1 MLSLFMWLLATSVAL
16 SCIAIFTT
24 VKLRQRISHD
34 VEATFPTEKEHGYT
48 DSDLASSSVDGE
60 LDTAKSGVPDAVTQ
74 SDVQRGPWVLRMT
87 SHVFGE
93 RHKGRHS
100 VVVINKRH
108 RVSFQSRKCGGKA
121 LDQILQ
127 LEKAMGRRLFGGGF
141 P

>member
-1 MLSLFMWLLATSVAL
+1 MWLLATSVAL
-16 SCIAIFTT
+16 SCIAIFIT
-24 VKLRQRISHD
+24 VKHRQRISHD

-48 DSDLASSSVDGE
+48 DSDSASSSIDGE

-74 SDVQRGPWVLRMT
+74 SDAQRGSWVLRMT

-93 RHKGRHS
+93 HHKGRHS
-100 VVVINKRH
+100 VVINKRH
-108 RVSFQSRKCGGKA
+108 RVSFQSRKCSGKV